1 MKYENKMLTYEN
13 SLGLLIAL
21 LILFDFRF
29 EKNIIDLIN
38 TPLGI
43 TSSLLVTIILLI
55 TMNPVIGILFLIYLY
70 ENIKL
75 SDKPLI
81 KDKKTINME
90 KMNPPKEDTVE
101 EKIIK
106 NKKPIINQGKH
117 SNVSFKPLET
127 TKLDYQ
133 EL

>member
-90 KMNPPKEDTVE
+90 KMNPLV
-101 EKIIK
+101 
-106 NKKPIINQGKH
+106 
-117 SNVSFKPLET
+117 
-127 TKLDYQ
+127 
-133 EL
+133 